1 MHRDKHKK
9 YIYFI
14 SSPIFS
20 TGYREILPQGHSKSV
35 FISLHGALVSTHQEY
50 GMKACSP
57 DLVAGINRFGYEAG
71 NWPRHDM
78 HGSVGGGPKFKHAMI
93 KMHIFQ
99 NSVKVTS
106 LWYFTTLFVKCG
118 LFWSTIE
125 L

>member
-20 TGYREILPQGHSKSV
+20 TGYKEILPQGHSKSV
-35 FISLHGALVSTHQEY
+35 VIPLNGELVSTHQEY
-50 GMKACSP
+50 DRPACSP
-57 DLVAGINRFGYEAG
+57 DLVAGVNRFGYEAG

-78 HGSVGGGPKFKHAMI
+78 HGSVGGGPEHFYLPPKVKHAMI

-106 LWYFTTLFVKCG
+106 L
-118 LFWSTIE
+118 
-125 L
+125 